1 MNKKKH
7 LDKAVTDS
15 LTTVVQEGID
25 VNICIETATYLKL
38 IFLAIIIAGV
48 FIGSKYALLK
58 LKIK

>member
-15 LTTVVQEGID
+15 LATVVQEGID

-48 FIGSKYALLK
+48 FIGSK
-58 LKIK
+58 